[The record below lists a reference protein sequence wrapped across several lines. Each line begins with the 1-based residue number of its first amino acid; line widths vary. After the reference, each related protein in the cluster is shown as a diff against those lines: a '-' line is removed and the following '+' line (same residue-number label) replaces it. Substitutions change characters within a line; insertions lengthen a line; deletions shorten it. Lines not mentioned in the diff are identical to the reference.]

1 MDVTQAAPFHQALV
15 AMKEALLTQ
24 LAEQRGGTIGRAE
37 AAANHFGQPEDS
49 RAQLA
54 TARDLEFAVDE
65 RETAHLAAVEAALE
79 RIGAGTYGECSDCGA
94 DIPQPGCMPPP
105 RLRAAS
111 LARRNSSP
119 TTRLDERLCRPHGSG
134 PVRPLV
140 RLRWLSSAGTIGRTV
155 CLSSA

>member
-15 AMKEALLTQ
+15 ALKEALLTQ

-94 DIPQPGCMPPP
+94 DIPPA
-105 RLRAAS
+105 RLHATPEAARCVPCQEKFES
-111 LARRNSSP
+111 HHP
-119 TTRLDERLCRPHGSG
+119 
-134 PVRPLV
+134 
-140 RLRWLSSAGTIGRTV
+140 AG
-155 CLSSA
+155 